1 MGKSEIELRMNK
13 LSDDELLEM
22 VQNKSDFTQEA
33 IQYAKS
39 TLEERGLEHLTNEI
53 ELNDEPLEIQK
64 DNVEQIKRRKIM
76 AEETTQGN
84 TETAENNT
92 LSDKY
97 KILDYFK
104 TFLWMVIILQLVG
117 GFLAG
122 INIPDSPGD
131 QGWEI
136 VIFGIFWLF
145 GLFGT
150 YCAIKSIDFLFDLDK
165 VKSDRV

>member
-1 MGKSEIELRMNK
+1 MGKSEIELRIDK

-64 DNVEQIKRRKIM
+64 DNVEQIKRRKTM

-84 TETAENNT
+84 PETAKNNT
-92 LSDKY
+92 LTDKY
-97 KILDYFK
+97 AILHVFQSI
-104 TFLWMVIILQLVG
+104 LWIILVVDLAG
-117 GFLAG
+117 GFIAG
-122 INIPDSPGD
+122 INVLNISGME
-131 QGWEI
+131 WEI
-136 VIFGIFWLF
+136 LIVGIVWMF
-145 GLFGT
+145 GLFGIF
-150 YCAIKSIDFLFDLDK
+150 CAIKIIDFIFDLDK
-165 VKSDRV
+165 VKSDKV

>member
-1 MGKSEIELRMNK
+1 MWKSEIELRIDK

-64 DNVEQIKRRKIM
+64 DNVEQIKRRKTM

-84 TETAENNT
+84 PETAKNNT
-92 LSDKY
+92 LTDKY
-97 KILDYFK
+97 AILHVFQSI
-104 TFLWMVIILQLVG
+104 LWIILVVDLAG
-117 GFLAG
+117 GFIAG
-122 INIPDSPGD
+122 INVLNIPGME
-131 QGWEI
+131 WEI
-136 VIFGIFWLF
+136 LIVGIVWMF
-145 GLFGT
+145 GLFGI
-150 YCAIKSIDFLFDLDK
+150 YCGIKSINFLFDLDK
-165 VKSDRV
+165 VKSNKV